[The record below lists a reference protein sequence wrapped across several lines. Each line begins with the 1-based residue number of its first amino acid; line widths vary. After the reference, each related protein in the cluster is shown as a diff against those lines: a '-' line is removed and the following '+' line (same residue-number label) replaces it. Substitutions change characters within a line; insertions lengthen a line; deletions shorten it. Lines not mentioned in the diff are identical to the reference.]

1 MFPWKYSI
9 NCVTLDKKTYFLN
22 SLRMIDAKRRKVNA
36 DIDLESKKYS
46 KEEIYKMFIRKIPK
60 CITDVN
66 NTDDGNNT
74 DNGNNT
80 GDIYKERLD
89 YELNLIL
96 KKDLFGCM
104 IRALEI
110 LKLTKNIPHV
120 TRGSC
125 GSSLVCYLLGISHVD
140 PVKHN
145 ISFARFLNE
154 YRNNLPDIDFDFPH
168 YLRDEVFLKL
178 FQKWGNKVARISNHN
193 YFHEKSALREAFR
206 KNGIRK
212 FISKLEIN
220 KEFKKLDPKLRT
232 KILKTK
238 KKLNGTFKGYSLHCG
253 GIIYYPQGVP
263 KTKRIFGSGK
273 SIIQQV
279 KLNKINVAKNKN
291 FKIDILSSRGL
302 SQLYYC
308 HSFNT
313 IDFNAH
319 IGDKKTIELLCKGDN
334 IGLTLAE
341 SPLMRKALL
350 LVQPKTI
357 MDVAICL
364 SIIRPAAKEARKEFE
379 LGKYLK
385 NSLIFDDDA
394 IFLIAKLLNC
404 SEEMADK
411 IRRSGSKGKKECL
424 NVLKTDIKDA
434 NMITKVRIKNI
445 LTNLRK
451 YGFCKAHAISYA
463 QLVWQIAYQKAN
475 NPKKFWEGTLKNVKS
490 SYRKWVHL
498 YEAKCEDV
506 NVTDKDKNKSI
517 YAIYKNKKIKE
528 NPGQLQQLKKYGCWD
543 MKNDTFYG
551 NCYAYYKTIN
561 NERICNFK
569 GLIAAS
575 RVLSYGKNKRIVL
588 FIGVGKKKYIE
599 IIISGKFYYDS
610 RHIIVRGKGK
620 EINKLYGTLDCL
632 SDNISFV

>member
-1 MFPWKYSI
+1 
-9 NCVTLDKKTYFLN
+9 
-22 SLRMIDAKRRKVNA
+22 
-36 DIDLESKKYS
+36 
-46 KEEIYKMFIRKIPK
+46 MFIRKIPK

-238 KKLNGTFKGYSLHCG
+238 KN
-253 GIIYYPQGVP
+253 
-263 KTKRIFGSGK
+263 
-273 SIIQQV
+273 
-279 KLNKINVAKNKN
+279 
-291 FKIDILSSRGL
+291 
-302 SQLYYC
+302 
-308 HSFNT
+308 
-313 IDFNAH
+313 
-319 IGDKKTIELLCKGDN
+319 
-334 IGLTLAE
+334 
-341 SPLMRKALL
+341 
-350 LVQPKTI
+350 
-357 MDVAICL
+357 
-364 SIIRPAAKEARKEFE
+364 
-379 LGKYLK
+379 
-385 NSLIFDDDA
+385 
-394 IFLIAKLLNC
+394 
-404 SEEMADK
+404 
-411 IRRSGSKGKKECL
+411 
-424 NVLKTDIKDA
+424 
-434 NMITKVRIKNI
+434 
-445 LTNLRK
+445 
-451 YGFCKAHAISYA
+451 
-463 QLVWQIAYQKAN
+463 
-475 NPKKFWEGTLKNVKS
+475 
-490 SYRKWVHL
+490 
-498 YEAKCEDV
+498 
-506 NVTDKDKNKSI
+506 
-517 YAIYKNKKIKE
+517 
-528 NPGQLQQLKKYGCWD
+528 
-543 MKNDTFYG
+543 
-551 NCYAYYKTIN
+551 
-561 NERICNFK
+561 
-569 GLIAAS
+569 
-575 RVLSYGKNKRIVL
+575 
-588 FIGVGKKKYIE
+588 
-599 IIISGKFYYDS
+599 
-610 RHIIVRGKGK
+610 
-620 EINKLYGTLDCL
+620 
-632 SDNISFV
+632 